1 MCLFFA
7 IFNKGGRIKKL
18 TELWFML
25 FSLKTKFIV
34 TAMMV
39 LPCFFVK
46 IAIASTPIY
55 KNQDIQNGL
64 VSSAGKVSEW
74 TFDKPIQRVD
84 TWYDTDGP
92 SGSVHTA
99 WWSSAKLTSA
109 VQNKAT
115 SGYGVEV
122 AVFDSLIRCDHYGIQ
137 NKPNGDCSQ
146 EISTS
151 GTYAD
156 WSQHNHG
163 AHVAGL
169 IGGIFGVANQAD
181 LVGYGIFDDNGWVST
196 SFVTNALDH
205 AKRRGVKVNNHS
217 WGIDCADNQVCEA
230 DIWAKESSIAK
241 KHNSQKNNILNVW
254 AAGNHYTRVGTYQ
267 MDNINKH
274 FKNNVLKSK
283 GFKNLLLVGAL
294 GRDGRTIADF
304 SVKPGNGCLKGWGE
318 NQCKNSNRYKFY
330 FVVAPGYT
338 VSHGSSSTDSVSGL
352 AGTSMA
358 APIVS
363 GQAALIAARWPRLK
377 PVQIRKIIMKTA
389 TDLGRKGVDP
399 VYGWGRVN
407 IGKSMKPVRGRVGGI
422 NIRNNNLA
430 FRVNEGGGLLR
441 NAPTIYDAWN
451 RDFDLVNR
459 VAYSAPFE
467 EVFVPVAGN
476 DISKNGI
483 YAFTRNDGTYDL
495 NGFKLGGVSYVQNRQ
510 YSTPFYV
517 EDFKSNNTVVPKML
531 RPVISGQSLLAM
543 DLGSYGFFTTRPSK
557 KNENVTKATA
567 IGINVDLTDYGYK
580 NGTAKYSLVQEQGL
594 WGINS
599 DSGFGFS
606 GETTSHL
613 VGVSLPASYMGFDTE
628 LNVDHIFTKSGE
640 TGEFI
645 DRGSMSA
652 TEVYG
657 SLSRKVGGNGKLGYS
672 FTSGMMADGD
682 IDSNI
687 QGLSK
692 VSNFYSRQPQ
702 FGVFYKKKVMNSG
715 AVRYGWTATSRNEQ
729 EAQLSL
735 SLPF

>member
-1 MCLFFA
+1 MLIFA
-7 IFNKGGRIKKL
+7 
-18 TELWFML
+18 
-25 FSLKTKFIV
+25 KTKFV
-34 TAMMV
+34 TTSTM
-39 LPCFFVK
+39 LLSCLFVNT
-46 IAIASTPIY
+46 AIASTSINQ
-55 KNQDIQNGL
+55 NQDIQNEL
-64 VSSAGKVSEW
+64 ISFSE
-74 TFDKPIQRVD
+74 TASQLAFNTPIQRVD

-92 SGSVHTA
+92 SGTVETA
-99 WWSSAKLTSA
+99 WWSSARLTLSA
-109 VQNKAT
+109 QNKAT
-115 SGYGVEV
+115 SGNGVEV
-122 AVFDSLIRCDHYGIQ
+122 AIFDTMIRCDHLGIAR
-137 NKPNGDCSQ
+137 KPGGDCLQLGSA
-146 EISTS
+146 S

-169 IGGIFGVANQAD
+169 IGGIYGVADEAN
-181 LVGYGIFDDNGWVST
+181 LVGYAIFDDNGWVST
-196 SFVTNALDH
+196 NYVVASLAH

-217 WGIDCADNQVCEA
+217 WGNACDDNRVCAA
-230 DIWAKESSIAK
+230 DTWAKNRSIAIEL
-241 KHNSQKNNILNVW
+241 NRQKNNILNVW
-254 AAGNHYTRVGTYQ
+254 AAGNHYSRVGTYQ
-267 MDNINKH
+267 MERINNQ

-283 GFKNLLLVGAL
+283 GLKNLLLVGAL

-304 SVKPGNGCLKGWGE
+304 SVKPGNGCLKGWNE
-318 NQCKNSNRYKFY
+318 RRCKNSNRYMYY

-338 VSHGSSSTDSVSGL
+338 RSHGSSSNASSSGM

-358 APIVS
+358 APIVA

-389 TDLGRKGVDP
+389 TDLGRRGVDP

-407 IGKSMKPVRGRVGGI
+407 ITRSMKPVRGRVGGV
-422 NIRNNNLA
+422 NIRNTNLA
-430 FRVNEGGGLLR
+430 FRVNEGSGLLR

-459 VAYSAPFE
+459 VAYSAPSE

-476 DISKNGI
+476 AISKDGI
-483 YAFTRNDGTYDL
+483 YAFTRDDGTYDV
-495 NGFKLGGVSYVQNRQ
+495 NGFKLGGVSYVQNLQ
-510 YSTPFYV
+510 YSNPFYV
-517 EDFKSNNTVVPKML
+517 EDFKSNNTAVPKML
-531 RPVISGQSLLAM
+531 RPVISGQSLLSM
-543 DLGSYGFFTTRPSK
+543 DLGSYGFFTARPSK
-557 KNENVTKATA
+557 ENENVTKATA
-567 IGINVDLTDYGYK
+567 LGFNVDLTDYGYK

-606 GETTSHL
+606 DETTSHL

-657 SLSRKVGGNGKLGYS
+657 SISRKVGDNGKLGYS
-672 FTSGMMADGD
+672 FASGMMADGD

-687 QGLSK
+687 QGLNK

-702 FGVFYKKKVMNSG
+702 IGVFYKKKVMNSG
-715 AVRYGWTATSRNEQ
+715 AIRYGWTATSRNEQ